1 MQPCI
6 TVIYSLAPKQS
17 IVRLLI
23 IDLFL
28 LNASKDKKL
37 EEKALSGLKLD
48 AIKEKLSE
56 LNLEI
61 NFCQKVNVN
70 LNILQKTYVL

>member
-1 MQPCI
+1 MTKTIDCPFSDYQFI
-6 TVIYSLAPKQS
+6 S
-17 IVRLLI
+17 IKI
-23 IDLFL
+23 I

-48 AIKEKLSE
+48 AIKEKRSE

-70 LNILQKTYVL
+70 LNILLKTYVL